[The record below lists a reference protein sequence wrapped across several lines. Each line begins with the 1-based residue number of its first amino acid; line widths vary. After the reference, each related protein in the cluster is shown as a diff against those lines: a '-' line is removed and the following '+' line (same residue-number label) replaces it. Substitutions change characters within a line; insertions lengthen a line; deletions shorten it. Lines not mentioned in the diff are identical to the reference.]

1 MTSAEIYQWMADPSL
16 LTKSSLL
23 ELKQM
28 VDEFPYFHAVRM
40 LYLKNLAV
48 LDDVRL
54 GKELKKMAVF
64 IPDRRQLFMLI
75 NDFNKSKHGLQGTP
89 VIRQKGSVIGK
100 VQAGENLHFMDKM
113 LSPEKPTGKDGEK
126 GQSIKQ
132 ITSPVLSS
140 SSASDYVNW
149 LEANADDLPVE
160 GGTENRLK
168 HQELIDTF
176 IENEN
181 KQHGNRLNF
190 VTGKTSGEK
199 EGENEI
205 VTDSDAFEKISLD
218 DSYFTETLAR
228 VYVSQKRYDKALEII
243 RVLSLKYPEK
253 NIYFADQIRYL
264 EKIINIKR

>member
-64 IPDRRQLFMLI
+64 IPDRRQLFTLI
-75 NDFNKSKHGLQGTP
+75 DDFNKSKHGEG
-89 VIRQKGSVIGK
+89 VIKQKKSV
-100 VQAGENLHFMDKM
+100 VEEEQTGEKLHFMDKI
-113 LSPEKPTGKDGEK
+113 LSPEKPTGKDGDN
-126 GQSIKQ
+126 GQPVKKIS
-132 ITSPVLSS
+132 SPVLSPPP
-140 SSASDYVNW
+140 ASDYVNW

-160 GGTENRLK
+160 DGTKNRLK

-181 KQHGNRLNF
+181 KQRGNRLNF
-190 VTGKTSGEK
+190 VTEK
-199 EGENEI
+199 KSGENEQ
-205 VTDSDAFEKISLD
+205 VTESDAFDKIALD

-228 VYVSQKRYDKALEII
+228 VYVNQKRYDKALEII
-243 RVLSLKYPEK
+243 RVLSLKYPKK